1 MKVLEI
7 RYERFRVGAIVKERS
22 SGDLECELY
31 DALEAVEST
40 EESARNR
47 LLNLLDLIARDG
59 LTALNSSQFHLVDQ
73 KNGIYELIAS
83 RLRVLFFKAAS
94 GQLVICTHL
103 FMKKGQKTPE
113 EEKRKARNLKKR
125 FEQEG
130 ADWIREYGNG

>member
-1 MKVLEI
+1 MKVLEL
-7 RYERFRVGAIVKERS
+7 RSGRFRVGAVVKMRS
-22 SGDLECELY
+22 SGELECELY
-31 DALEAVEST
+31 DAMEVIECA
-40 EESARNR
+40 EESARYR

-59 LTALNSSQFHLVDQ
+59 LTTLNSKQFHLVDQ
-73 KNGIYELIAS
+73 TNGIYELIAG
-83 RLRVLFFKAAS
+83 RLRILFFKAAS

-103 FMKKGQKTPE
+103 FMKKGRKTPE